1 MLYFRMASPEESATV
16 APKDTSKAGSSAS
29 YGSYG
34 RGQAA
39 DECAECTATSKH
51 IQMRKYC
58 EMDYVYL
65 VSAVI
70 VAVGWAQ
77 LL

>member
-1 MLYFRMASPEESATV
+1 V
-16 APKDTSKAGSSAS
+16 SSAS

-65 VSAVI
+65 VSNRDETTSGANPATIMSYNAAV
-70 VAVGWAQ
+70 AKNYNTMRSLHVGF
-77 LL
+77 

>member
-1 MLYFRMASPEESATV
+1 MT
-16 APKDTSKAGSSAS
+16 TSSQVAS

-39 DECAECTATSKH
+39 DECAECSATSKH

-65 VSAVI
+65 VSENVI
-70 VAVGWAQ
+70 EKSFEVKHTCTESFTDLDKLS
-77 LL
+77 LLMVV